1 MSTRVHI
8 YTYTSGLI
16 YTFTYIHVFTSIW
29 IHVYKKPPPNHK
41 TWWWPKQYKTISI
54 DVGIAYVEAGVRN
67 SCSRYDH
74 WPVRV
79 RKTIFKCCLI
89 CRGNQRI
96 MDFQILYDQTA
107 IDYQL
112 CIYYWIQCS
121 IWSVKAIE
129 DTLITFA
136 SCVSELNRT
145 GYCSLRCK
153 TISLHWKVHV
163 VLYIINGWTFYVIW
177 LRLYFQFRLKT
188 FSVIQNVV
196 FTTRS

>member
-29 IHVYKKPPPNHK
+29 IHVYKKPPPSHK

-112 CIYYWIQCS
+112 CSYYGIQCS

-129 DTLITFA
+129 DTSITFA
-136 SCVSELNRT
+136 SCVSERNRT
-145 GYCSLRCK
+145 RYYSLRCK
-153 TISLHWKVHV
+153 TISLH
-163 VLYIINGWTFYVIW
+163 
-177 LRLYFQFRLKT
+177 
-188 FSVIQNVV
+188 
-196 FTTRS
+196 